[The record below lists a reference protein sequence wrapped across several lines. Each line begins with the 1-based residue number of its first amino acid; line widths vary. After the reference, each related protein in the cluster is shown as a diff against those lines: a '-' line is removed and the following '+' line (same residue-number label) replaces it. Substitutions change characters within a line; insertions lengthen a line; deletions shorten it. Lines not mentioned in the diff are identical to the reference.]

1 MQPLLRWYITLRY
14 RRYITNRYKRYIY
27 PAIISSARSRR
38 ISIRVGMYVDTYVC
52 IDCGTKKNKGTAI
65 YRLRISERS
74 PASRATA
81 TTRVASQILK
91 GIDRDYGI
99 TSIVTA

>member
-1 MQPLLRWYITLRY
+1 MPEGEDCRAD
-14 RRYITNRYKRYIY
+14 
-27 PAIISSARSRR
+27 AILEVGFCQLPGRSARSRR
-38 ISIRVGMYVDTYVC
+38 ISIRVGMYVGTYVC

-65 YRLRISERS
+65 YRIRISERS

-81 TTRVASQILK
+81 TTRVASQLLK
-91 GIDRDYGI
+91 GIDRDYSI